1 MIPSEQVF
9 SPQEKK
15 NLKILNLSRAKFIS
29 SIFHWIEASEQ
40 GTQPEIYKTY
50 QLQRLA

>member
-9 SPQEKK
+9 SPEKK